1 MKENEKIEELTKLV
15 EKLIELMIK
24 SLLVEINNY
33 DN

>member
-1 MKENEKIEELTKLV
+1 MKENNEIEELAKLV